1 MPPTSFSR
9 VTVVFGSV
17 LVNYAGRIAERS
29 VLSSLGWA
37 AGTPIDIE
45 PVLPDVLLVTS
56 SPQSVYA
63 IARNGQLPIPAPIRR
78 AVRLRI
84 GHRVLLAAHPD
95 QHRLIIVC
103 QNAFD
108 TLVAGIRD
116 LIDGGEQR

>member
-1 MPPTSFSR
+1 MPTTSYNR
-9 VTVVFGSV
+9 VPVIFGSV

-29 VLSSLGWA
+29 VLSALGWE

-45 PVLPDVLLVTS
+45 PALPDVLLVTS
-56 SPQSVYA
+56 SPDSAYA

-78 AVRLRI
+78 AARLRI

-108 TLVAGIRD
+108 ILIADIRTR
-116 LIDGGEQR
+116 IDGGDQR